1 MALTGIGMGTY
12 LAVDLA
18 LITDVLP
25 DKDNDAAK
33 DLGVFNMAST
43 LPQIVAPAAA
53 AVILAMSGENYAAVF
68 VAVAVVGVLGALVI
82 VPVKGA
88 R

>member
-1 MALTGIGMGTY
+1 MAFTGIGLGTY

-25 DKDNDAAK
+25 DKENDAAK
-33 DLGVFNMAST
+33 DLGVFNVAST
-43 LPQIVAPAAA
+43 LPQIVAPASAP
-53 AVILAMSGENYAAVF
+53 VILALSGGSYAAIF
-68 VAVAVVGVLGALVI
+68 LTIAVAGVLAALVI